1 MSRRKRA
8 KVYFILIYTYNPV
21 VMELIFVIDHE
32 VMFGFVRLKT
42 AN

>member
-8 KVYFILIYTYNPV
+8 KVYFILIYTNNPV
-21 VMELIFVIDHE
+21 IMELIFVIDHE